1 MSIRILL
8 TTALALTLSQAAVA
22 ADYPQALADRP
33 VVVFKGMLEARGDL
47 GISLSNGTA
56 FKGYDIGG
64 ALRYGFTDD
73 LEGRIALNPGL
84 GICIDCGGT
93 SLSGL
98 NIGGYYALA
107 RGSFSTAVHGNVVTG
122 PFDPFYFG
130 VQVGL
135 RSQLQMDRFW
145 IGFDPTLQLKLT
157 PSGNLVSILVPVRLS
172 YNFTPEWAP
181 YILTG
186 LNIGSFDPF
195 GLSVPLGLGVMY
207 SPSNMFDLG
216 AQFTFNSLITNNG
229 ARSVSAPSTSAIASW
244 GSSSRRAAWRTAEG
258 STTWLRFRSRVGRGG
273 RRRGGRRGG
282 TGWDA
287 GAREA
292 RGELLRGASGE
303 GPPTR

>member
-8 TTALALTLSQAAVA
+8 TTALGLTLSEAAVA

-145 IGFDPTLQLKLT
+145 IGFDPTLQLNLT

-181 YILTG
+181 YLLTG

-195 GLSVPLGLGVMY
+195 GLSVPLGVGVMY

-229 ARSVSAPSTSAIASW
+229 GSADSRSL
-244 GSSSRRAAWRTAEG
+244 GLYAA
-258 STTWLRFRSRVGRGG
+258 FR
-273 RRRGGRRGG
+273 
-282 TGWDA
+282 
-287 GAREA
+287 
-292 RGELLRGASGE
+292 L
-303 GPPTR
+303 